1 MPSVAAVCL
10 IPIALREEKVPSS
23 RYTQARR
30 ARKGWMRAM
39 VLGTMCSVYQLS
51 YNVPLKRDTSIS
63 SIVELIQHCTSGRS
77 IL

>member
-39 VLGTMCSVYQLS
+39 VLGTMCSVLS
-51 YNVPLKRDTSIS
+51 AFVQRTAEKGHKY
-63 SIVELIQHCTSGRS
+63 
-77 IL
+77 